1 MNFIIWNKLLEIE
14 YKKSMRRKMKDI
26 NYVVKE
32 CYKTKNK
39 EQREKIIYELIKK
52 QITRIK

>member
-1 MNFIIWNKLLEIE
+1 
-14 YKKSMRRKMKDI
+14 MRRRMKEI

-39 EQREKIIYELIKK
+39 EQREKLIYELIKK
-52 QITRIK
+52 QITRMK

>member
-1 MNFIIWNKLLEIE
+1 
-14 YKKSMRRKMKDI
+14 MKEI

-39 EQREKIIYELIKK
+39 KEREKIIFELIKK
-52 QITRIK
+52 QIARMK